1 MNSEN
6 NDSNDSDDLIIGILE
21 SVKTIALVGASANSS
36 RPSYRV
42 MEYLLANG
50 YTVYPVNP
58 GLSGGELL
66 GQTVYASIADVPS
79 PCDMVDIFRK
89 SEDAGKVCIEAI
101 DLAPEKGFQ
110 VVWMQLGISNNDAAE
125 QAREAGLVVVEDRCV
140 KIEHERLM
148 R

>member
-1 MNSEN
+1 MNDNKNEN
-6 NDSNDSDDLIIGILE
+6 DDLIVGILE

-36 RPSYRV
+36 RPSHGV
-42 MEYLLANG
+42 MQYLLANG

-58 GLSGGELL
+58 GLAGGELL

-89 SEDAGKVCIEAI
+89 SEDAGKVCSEAI

-110 VVWMQLGISNNDAAE
+110 VIWMQLGISNNAAAE
-125 QAREAGLVVVEDRCV
+125 QARDAGMVVIEDKCV
-140 KIEHERLM
+140 KIEHDRLM

>member
-1 MNSEN
+1 MNDNKNEN
-6 NDSNDSDDLIIGILE
+6 DDLIMGILE

-36 RPSYRV
+36 RPSHGV
-42 MEYLLANG
+42 MQYLLANG

-58 GLSGGELL
+58 GLAGGELL

-89 SEDAGKVCIEAI
+89 SEDAGKVCSEAI

-110 VVWMQLGISNNDAAE
+110 VIWMQLGISNNAAAE
-125 QAREAGLVVVEDRCV
+125 QARDAGMVVIEDKCV
-140 KIEHERLM
+140 KIEHDRLM

>member
-1 MNSEN
+1 MNDNKNEN
-6 NDSNDSDDLIIGILE
+6 DDLIVGILE
-21 SVKTIALVGASANSS
+21 TSKTIALVGASSNSS

-42 MEYLLANG
+42 MEYLIAKG

-66 GQTVYASIADVPS
+66 GQKVYASIADVPS

-110 VVWMQLGISNNDAAE
+110 VIWMQLGISNNDAAE
-125 QAREAGLVVVEDRCV
+125 QAHEAGLVVVEDKCV
-140 KIEHERLM
+140 KIEYERLM
-148 R
+148 Q

>member
-1 MNSEN
+1 MNDNKNEN
-6 NDSNDSDDLIIGILE
+6 YDLIAGILE

-36 RPSYRV
+36 RPSHGV
-42 MEYLLANG
+42 MQYLLASG

-58 GLSGGELL
+58 GLAGGELL
-66 GQTVYASIADVPS
+66 GQAVYASIADVPS
-79 PCDMVDIFRK
+79 PCDMVNIFRK

-101 DLAPEKGFQ
+101 DLMPEKGFQ

-125 QAREAGLVVVEDRCV
+125 QAREAGLVVIEDKCV
-140 KIEHERLM
+140 KVEHARLM